1 VTSAEFRIERRRL
14 GDSGVTVPRI
24 ALGCGNFGGIGSTPE
39 LFGQGLSDERAF
51 ELMDAAWELGIDHF
65 DTADAYG
72 GGRSEETIGRW
83 IAARGLRPTL
93 TTKTFNPMDAGAD
106 RGLAPDRVE
115 RQLDSSLERLGV
127 ETIDVYLAHDY
138 DPDVPLDA
146 TLDAFEE
153 YLAAGRIRAYGVSN
167 FNSAQFDAALV
178 AGAPSAI
185 QNSHSLLDSGDQR
198 DVLPACAERGVAYMA
213 FSPLAGG
220 WLTGKYERGAA
231 YPPGS
236 RMTQR
241 PDPYEDL
248 ATDRVFDAL
257 ERLATYARDRGV
269 SMAGVALA
277 WLLADERV
285 TQVVVGP
292 MHPGHLEP
300 VREALSQ
307 PLTDAERM
315 LVEEMFL

>member
-1 VTSAEFRIERRRL
+1 VTADPPIERRRL
-14 GDSGVTVPRI
+14 GGSEVIVPRI
-24 ALGCGNFGGIGSTPE
+24 ALGCGNFGGIGSEPE
-39 LFGQGLSDERAF
+39 LFGQGLSDQQAF

-72 GGRSEETIGRW
+72 GGRSEEAIGRW

-93 TTKTFNPMDAGAD
+93 TSKTFNPMEAGAD
-106 RGLAPDRVE
+106 HGLSPARIE

-138 DPDVPLDA
+138 DPYVPLDA
-146 TLDAFEE
+146 TLDVFEE
-153 YLAAGRIRAYGVSN
+153 QLAAGRIRAYGVSN
-167 FNSAQFDAALV
+167 FDRAQLDAALV
-178 AGAPSAI
+178 AGAPSAL
-185 QNSHSLLDSGDQR
+185 QNSLSLLDRGDQR
-198 DVLPACAERGVAYMA
+198 DVLPMCAEGNVGYLA

-220 WLTGKYERGAA
+220 WLTGKYARGAA

-236 RMTQR
+236 RMSQR
-241 PDPYEDL
+241 PGPYAGLE
-248 ATDRVFDAL
+248 TDDVFDAL
-257 ERLATYARDRGV
+257 ERLATYARDRGM

-292 MHPGHLEP
+292 MRPEHLDP
-300 VREALSQ
+300 VSEALAQ